1 MLKSLYIKNYALID
15 SLEIDFESG
24 LSVITGETGA
34 GKSIILGALSLI
46 LGQRADVKTL
56 KKDEVKCV
64 IEGVF
69 DVLAYDLKAFCEEK
83 GLEYDEHSYIL
94 RREILSSGKS
104 RAFINDSPVSLGDLK
119 ELGSQFIDVH
129 SQHQNLLLGDGRF
142 QMQVVDI
149 MADNRDLLKQYQI
162 SYRRYK
168 QAEKE
173 LIDLKESILKSKE
186 EEGYLRFQCDAL
198 HDAALKEGEQEELE
212 QELEVL
218 THAEDIKTA
227 LYKVHLLL
235 SDDDRGI
242 LFSLKDSLNASN
254 SLSKVFAKSEE
265 VSRRLE
271 SAYVELKDLNVDVQ
285 RFAEDIEFNPERLIA
300 IQERLDLLYSLQAKH
315 RASTVAELL
324 SIYNELAEKIS
335 AIDNSDE
342 ELMRLEKVLSEK
354 WAEVEKQAQVL
365 STRRKKVSSKL
376 EKELVEKV
384 SYLGM
389 PNVKFECRIE
399 TKKHADLM
407 GFDDVV
413 FLFSANKNMP
423 LQPVADTASGGEVS
437 RIMLCLKALIAG
449 KMALPTI
456 IFDEI
461 DTGVSGEIAD
471 KMGVIMKEMS
481 EEMQVL
487 VISHLPQI
495 AAKGNAHYKVYKD
508 DESETTTTHLI
519 RLEESERIDEIARML
534 SGATITDAARENA
547 KVMLGQ

>member
-69 DVLAYDLKAFCEEK
+69 DVSAYDLKAFCEEK

-119 ELGSQFIDVH
+119 ELGSQLIDVH

-173 LIDLKESILKSKE
+173 LIDLKESMLKSKE
-186 EEGYLRFQCDAL
+186 EEDYLRFQHDAL

-271 SAYVELKDLNVDVQ
+271 SAYVDLKDLNVDVQ

-324 SIYNELAEKIS
+324 SIYNELVEKIS

-342 ELMRLEKVLSEK
+342 ELIRLEKVLSEK

-376 EKELVEKV
+376 EKELVGKV

-547 KVMLGQ
+547 KVMLG